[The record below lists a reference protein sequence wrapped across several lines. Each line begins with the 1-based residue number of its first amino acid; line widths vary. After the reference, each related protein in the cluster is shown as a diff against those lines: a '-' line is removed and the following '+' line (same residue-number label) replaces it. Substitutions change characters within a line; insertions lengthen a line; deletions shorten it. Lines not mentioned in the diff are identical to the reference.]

1 MSENDFIDRLA
12 ELRYLREVSSR
23 RMSLSLGHEPDYIYS
38 IEYGNYLPTMKEFFE
53 ICDYLDVTP
62 MEFFDYHDIF
72 AQEHNE
78 LIKEHTKTKL
88 ENTEIVNSLNEL
100 KNAIN
105 DIKKEIND
113 YKSTELQEM

>member
-38 IEYGNYLPTMKEFFE
+38 IEYGSYLPTMK
-53 ICDYLDVTP
+53 
-62 MEFFDYHDIF
+62 EFFDYHDIF

-78 LIKEHTKTKL
+78 LMKEHTKIKL

-100 KNAIN
+100 KNAIT
-105 DIKKEIND
+105 DIKKEINH
-113 YKSTELQEM
+113 YKATELQEM